1 VVLDP
6 ATRIITFLHAR
17 DYVAAERLLGTLLER
32 EPADAPTRSL
42 RALCLA
48 ELDRFA
54 EAEAEARRAVETEP
68 YLAYCHWALGSVL
81 ADRRRWTD
89 ALEAAHDAL
98 EMEPEHAD
106 NHALLSRCLVGMRRW
121 DEALAAAEEGLEME
135 PDHPGCANLRA
146 IILSERGRPDEA
158 EQAFVDAAATDPDNA
173 FARAG
178 RGWSALR
185 RGGTPE
191 PAIEHFQHALRIDPG
206 IEWAREGLIASLK
219 ARNPVYRAMLR
230 YFLWMDGM
238 SRGARFMIVA
248 AGLIGYNQARR
259 LTEARPETVPFLYP
273 FMGLYL
279 LFVLLT
285 WVADPVFDFLLRFD
299 PQGRRMVP
307 RERAV
312 AGTLVVAL
320 LAAAIVTAA
329 VGIATGGEDA
339 FLPALMLGLLTIP
352 VAGIFRVAPGW
363 PRTALTLYVAAVAAA
378 GVAGVVVDGPDGD
391 LLLGV
396 SLLGLVVGSWISL
409 GLSAARPAR

>member
-17 DYVAAERLLGTLLER
+17 DYVAAERLLGALLEN
-32 EPADAPTRSL
+32 EPGDAPTRSL

-54 EAEAEARRAVETEP
+54 DAEAEARLAVETEP

-81 ADRRRWTD
+81 ADRRRWKD
-89 ALEAAHDAL
+89 ALEAAHEAL
-98 EMEPEHAD
+98 EMEPENAD
-106 NHALLSRCLVGMRRW
+106 SHALLGRCLVGLRRW
-121 DEALAAAEEGLEME
+121 DEALATADEGLELE

-146 IILSERGRPDEA
+146 IILQQRGRDDEA

-191 PAIEHFQHALRIDPG
+191 PAIEHFQHALRIDPH
-206 IEWAREGLIASLK
+206 IEWAREGLLASLK

-238 SRGARFMIVA
+238 GRGARFMIVG

-259 LTEARPETVPFLYP
+259 LTEARPETAPFLYP
-273 FMGLYL
+273 LMGLYL

-307 RERAV
+307 RHRAV
-312 AGTLVVAL
+312 AGTAVVAL
-320 LAAAIVTAA
+320 LAVAVVTAG
-329 VGIATGGEDA
+329 VGIATGDEDA

-352 VAGIFRVAPGW
+352 VAGIFRVAAGW
-363 PRTALTLYVAAVAAA
+363 PRTALALYVAAVAAA
-378 GVAGVVVDGPDGD
+378 GAAGVVVGGPAGDG
-391 LLLGV
+391 LLGL

-409 GLSAARPAR
+409 GLAAARPAR